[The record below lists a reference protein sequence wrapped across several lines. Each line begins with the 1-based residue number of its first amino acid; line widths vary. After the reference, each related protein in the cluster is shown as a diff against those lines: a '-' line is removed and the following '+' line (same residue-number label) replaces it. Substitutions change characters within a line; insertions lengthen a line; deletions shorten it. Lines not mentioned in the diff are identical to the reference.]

1 MNGEDWA
8 WRRWI
13 RNRRPVALAY
23 RIVVGVVGVAFVIL
37 GLLLVPL
44 PGPGWLVV
52 IFGLVILASEFAWAH
67 RLVEHLK
74 VRLRAWNDWVMGQ
87 HVLVRVLIALAT
99 AAFVVAALWCAFK
112 LMGIPPWLPHPVQ
125 DWLHDHGHL

>member
-1 MNGEDWA
+1 MNSEDWA

-13 RNRRPVALAY
+13 RSRRPVALAY
-23 RIVVGVVGVAFVIL
+23 RIVVGVIGVVFVVL

-74 VRLRAWNDWVMGQ
+74 ARIRAWNDWVMAR
-87 HVLVRVLIALAT
+87 HLLVRALIALAT
-99 AAFVVAALWCAFK
+99 AAFVIGVLWCALK
-112 LMGIPPWLPHPVQ
+112 LMGIPPWFPRTVQ
-125 DWLHDHGHL
+125 EWLHENARL